1 VIRCERTQNMKI
13 MDTPLAKQRDLT
25 RLYAGYSTDL
35 AEVDADVVLA
45 GNFSD
50 KIRIFLRLAE
60 KLTLSRSEELTLLM
74 LSAPDWQKWRSL
86 MVAPA
91 TKVPPQLERRM
102 DYALALLER
111 MAASEDAADLPGNE
125 HTG

>member
-1 VIRCERTQNMKI
+1 MKV

-60 KLTLSRSEELTLLM
+60 KLTLCRSEELTLLM